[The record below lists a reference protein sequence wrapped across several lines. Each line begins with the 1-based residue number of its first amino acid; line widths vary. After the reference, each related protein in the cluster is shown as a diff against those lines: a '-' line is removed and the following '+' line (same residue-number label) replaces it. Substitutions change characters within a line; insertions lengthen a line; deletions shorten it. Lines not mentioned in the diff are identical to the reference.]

1 MKEILYLDTDLMN
14 SILAQLD
21 EGLINSFSLEESNQE
36 SETEGQQSLRGKSA
50 GIDAQIS
57 ADTGIFGGG
66 GVKIGTRLGGN
77 GTESTNES
85 KTILEGQ
92 KDILNKAF
100 HDYALDILL
109 NKLNDSDSIK
119 DNKNSLL
126 EGDLYKG
133 ESPYKFY
140 DFELL
145 KNILDVDSIG
155 KIMSFNTDEDDL
167 KEAKRIVSKASPN
180 SKERGKLTWATQ
192 LVKEHEERKPILT
205 LFKQMEL
212 MSGYFSNS
220 LRDLSL
226 IKANNFLAIIKK
238 QHLRESPE
246 SLSLR
251 PDNSRSVKYLFRII
265 GKKDK
270 VFDGLEVEELPIAD
284 FNEIPNMIFDIMLGS
299 FDIIKKGDYLVT
311 PIAIYYE

>member
-1 MKEILYLDTDLMN
+1 MKDIIYLDTDLMN

-21 EGLINSFSLEESNQE
+21 EGLINSFSLEQSNQE

-66 GVKIGTRLGGN
+66 GVKLGAKLGGN
-77 GTESTNES
+77 GSESTNES

-109 NKLNDSDSIK
+109 NKLIDSDSIK
-119 DNKNSLL
+119 DKNSLL
-126 EGDLYKG
+126 EGDLYLG

-145 KNILDVDSIG
+145 KNILDVDAIS

-167 KEAKRIVSKASPN
+167 KDAKRIVKKTNLN
-180 SKERGKLTWATQ
+180 STERSKLTWAKQ
-192 LVKEHEERKPILT
+192 LVQEHEDRKPVLT
-205 LFKQMEL
+205 LFKQMEI

-270 VFDGLEVEELPIAD
+270 VFDGLGSEDLPIAD

>member
-1 MKEILYLDTDLMN
+1 MKEIIYLDTDLMN

-21 EGLINSFSLEESNQE
+21 EGLINSFSLEQSNQE
-36 SETEGQQSLRGKSA
+36 SETEGQQSARGKSA
-50 GIDAQIS
+50 GVDAQIS
-57 ADTGIFGGG
+57 ADTGFFGGG
-66 GVKIGTRLGGN
+66 GVKIGAKLGGN
-77 GTESTNES
+77 GSESTNES

-109 NKLNDSDSIK
+109 NKLIESDSIK
-119 DNKNSLL
+119 DKNLLL
-126 EGDLYKG
+126 EGDLYTG

-145 KNILDVDSIG
+145 KNILDVDAIS

-167 KEAKRIVSKASPN
+167 KEAKRIVKKTN
-180 SKERGKLTWATQ
+180 LTSKERGKLTWATQ
-192 LVKEHEERKPILT
+192 LVQEQEERKPTLT
-205 LFKQMEL
+205 LFKQMEI

-270 VFDGLEVEELPIAD
+270 VFDGIGSEDLPIAD